1 MSKVVDSQAFDHT
14 PNFSYSA
21 RLLGS
26 KWTILI
32 VRELAQAPKR
42 FSQLQT
48 SLRGI
53 SPRTL
58 AERLRWLEA
67 EGIVSRT
74 TFAEVPPRVE
84 YSLTP
89 KGQGL
94 RPVLTAMRDYERH
107 WGPIQ

>member
-1 MSKVVDSQAFDHT
+1 MSREMAPSHPDFRSR
-14 PNFSYSA
+14 PSYSA
-21 RLLGS
+21 KLLGS

-32 VRELAQAPKR
+32 VRELAGGPKR
-42 FSQLQT
+42 FSHLQAA
-48 SLRGI
+48 LPGI

-67 EGIVSRT
+67 EDILSRA

-84 YSLTP
+84 YTLTA

-94 RPVLTAMRDYERH
+94 RPVLLAMRNYEVN
-107 WGPIQ
+107 WGPV

>member
-1 MSKVVDSQAFDHT
+1 MSREIRFEHVNGF
-14 PNFSYSA
+14 PRPSYSA
-21 RLLGS
+21 KLLGC

-32 VRELAQAPKR
+32 VRELAEGPRR
-42 FSQLQT
+42 FGQLQAA
-48 SLRGI
+48 LAGI

-67 EGIVSRT
+67 EDVISRA

-84 YSLTP
+84 YSLTA

-94 RPVLTAMRDYERH
+94 RPVLLAMHDYERN
-107 WGPIQ
+107 WGPVS